1 MLGEAGCIAQMASV
15 ALTKAGS
22 FGPDK
27 MEALL
32 NKHKGMNCV
41 GMKSSVSER
50 DGVLPTRENPFNSD
64 SRTCDR
70 QFRSKLCE
78 LKLPKY

>member
-1 MLGEAGCIAQMASV
+1 MLGEAGSIAQMASA
-15 ALTKAGS
+15 ALMKAGS

-41 GMKSSVSER
+41 GMKSSASER
-50 DGVLPTRENPFNSD
+50 DGVPPT
-64 SRTCDR
+64 
-70 QFRSKLCE
+70 
-78 LKLPKY
+78 

>member
-15 ALTKAGS
+15 ALMKGGS

-27 MEALL
+27 MEALF

-41 GMKSSVSER
+41 SMKSSALER
-50 DGVLPTRENPFNSD
+50 DGVLPT
-64 SRTCDR
+64 
-70 QFRSKLCE
+70 
-78 LKLPKY
+78 